1 MFFPTF
7 TACQGKT
14 IIFKSSF
21 LFSSFQLYV
30 IVTVLRVH
38 DTASVIY
45 TTAHP
50 NVRLFIT
57 HGGLLS
63 TQETI
68 YWGVPVVG
76 IPLLGDQKLNMARAV
91 TAGYGVLLDYAN
103 VTEESL
109 DWALKEALENSRY
122 FQRVTNF

>member
-1 MFFPTF
+1 MFS
-7 TACQGKT
+7 C
-14 IIFKSSF
+14 
-21 LFSSFQLYV
+21 FQIYA
-30 IVTVLRVH
+30 IVTVLRVR
-38 DTASVIY
+38 DTACVIY

-76 IPLLGDQKLNMARAV
+76 IPVLGDQKLNMARAV
-91 TAGYGVLLDYAN
+91 AAGYGILLDYAN
-103 VTEESL
+103 VTAESL
-109 DWALKEALENSRY
+109 DWALKEVLENSRY
-122 FQRVTNF
+122 FQ

>member
-1 MFFPTF
+1 V
-7 TACQGKT
+7 C
-14 IIFKSSF
+14 
-21 LFSSFQLYV
+21 
-30 IVTVLRVH
+30 RVH
-38 DTASVIY
+38 DTAPVIY
-45 TTAHP
+45 PTAHP

-63 TQETI
+63 TQETV

-91 TAGYGVLLDYAN
+91 AAGYGILLDYAN
-103 VTEESL
+103 VTAESL

>member
-1 MFFPTF
+1 MSRINNQFHKLFFF
-7 TACQGKT
+7 CR
-14 IIFKSSF
+14 
-21 LFSSFQLYV
+21 FQLYA

-38 DTASVIY
+38 DTDSAIH

-68 YWGVPVVG
+68 HWGVPVVG

-91 TAGYGVLLDYAN
+91 SAGYGIRLDYDN
-103 VTEESL
+103 VTAESL
-109 DWALKEALENSRY
+109 DWALKEVLENSRY
-122 FQRVTNF
+122 FFFE

>member
-1 MFFPTF
+1 
-7 TACQGKT
+7 
-14 IIFKSSF
+14 
-21 LFSSFQLYV
+21 LFSRFQIYV
-30 IVTVLRVH
+30 AVTMLPVTMLPVH
-38 DTASVIY
+38 DTASEID

-68 YWGVPVVG
+68 HRGVPVVG

-91 TAGYGVLLDYAN
+91 AAGYGVLLDYAN
-103 VTEESL
+103 VTAGSL
-109 DWALKEALENSRY
+109 DWALKEVLENPRY
-122 FQRVTNF
+122 FQ

>member
-1 MFFPTF
+1 
-7 TACQGKT
+7 
-14 IIFKSSF
+14 
-21 LFSSFQLYV
+21 
-30 IVTVLRVH
+30 VLRVH

-45 TTAHP
+45 TSAHP

-68 YWGVPVVG
+68 HWGIPVVG

-91 TAGYGVLLDYAN
+91 AAGYGVQLDYAN
-103 VTEESL
+103 VTAESL
-109 DWALKEALENSRY
+109 DWALKEVLENSRY
-122 FQRVTNF
+122 FR